1 MTGPSIVLVI
11 ASVLA
16 LWHPCPVTAREG
28 FRQSADDRGPVSQ
41 SVEAR
46 IAGAASREKAGIPC
60 TAADSQN
67 GEPTAPIIVAV
78 NRATFE
84 ELQSLPGIGP
94 RKAQALL
101 DARAR
106 RPFKRPSDLRRVKGF
121 GAKTVQ
127 RLAPSLVF
135 D

>member
-46 IAGAASREKAGIPC
+46 IAGAASSEKAGIPC

-94 RKAQALL
+94 GHVRQGGVRAVHRVVSKDDYAAALL
-101 DARAR
+101 SIFASA
-106 RPFKRPSDLRRVKGF
+106 S
-121 GAKTVQ
+121 TIC
-127 RLAPSLVF
+127 
-135 D
+135 